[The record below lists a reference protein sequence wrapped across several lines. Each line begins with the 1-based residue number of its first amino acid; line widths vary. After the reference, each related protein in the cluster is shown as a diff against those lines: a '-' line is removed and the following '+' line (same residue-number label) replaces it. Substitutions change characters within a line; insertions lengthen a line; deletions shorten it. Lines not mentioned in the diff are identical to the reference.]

1 MRSAKIILCVLSII
15 GCALTPKV
23 FPQSTSRN
31 VERPAQKRIVIAAST
46 VLDGKGH
53 VLHNTHIVVEGSK
66 IVAIDPKVE
75 PVDYDLR
82 NLTVL
87 PGWIDAHAHVT
98 WIFGKDGK
106 NAGQGGT
113 TPDAIYAAASNVWL
127 TLMAGFT
134 TVQSIGSPAD
144 IPLRD
149 AIAKGMLPG
158 PRILTS
164 AEPLVGRGAQTG
176 TPDEIRAFIRKQKE
190 AGADVIKIFASQSIR
205 QGGGMTLSQ
214 EQLNAACDEA
224 KKLGLRTLVHAYKDA
239 VRAATLA
246 GCTEIEHGTMATDND
261 LKLMATKGT
270 YLDPQAGLVIENYL
284 LNKEKYLGTPGYT
297 EEGFAAMQ
305 RVLSLNHELVQ
316 RATKTPGLK
325 VVFGTDAVAGAHG
338 RNAEEFIDRVRD
350 GGVDPMT
357 AMVSANSLGAE
368 ALGMSDQIGSIAP
381 GLQADIIALDGD
393 PLKDITA
400 VRRVVF
406 VMKGGVVY
414 KNVSRFHGASVTDG
428 AVAPRARAFLSV
440 NSLLRGGTED
450 RAELRDGLMP
460 SK

>member
-1 MRSAKIILCVLSII
+1 MRSTNTVFAVLIILSIW
-15 GCALTPKV
+15 V
-23 FPQSTSRN
+23 Q
-31 VERPAQKRIVIAAST
+31 AQGIRAQTTQQHKRIVIAAST
-46 VLDGKGH
+46 VLDGRGR
-53 VLHNTHIVVEGSK
+53 VLHDTRIVIEGSK
-66 IVAIDPKVE
+66 IVAIDPKAS

-82 NLTVL
+82 GMTLL
-87 PGWIDAHAHVT
+87 PGWIDAHVHIT
-98 WIFGKDGK
+98 WSFGKDGK
-106 NAGQGGT
+106 NAGPGET
-113 TPDAIYAAASNVWL
+113 TQDAAYRAAANAWV

-134 TVQSIGSPAD
+134 TVQSVGSPAD
-144 IPLRD
+144 IPLRE
-149 AIAKGMLPG
+149 AIAKGSLPG

-164 AEPLVGRGAQTG
+164 AEPLVGRGPQTG
-176 TPDEIRAFIRKQKE
+176 TPEEIRAFIRKQKE

-205 QGGGMTLSQ
+205 SGGGMTLSP

-224 KKLGLRTLVHAYKDA
+224 KKVGLRAVVHAYKEA

-246 GCTEIEHGTMATDND
+246 GCTQVEHGTMATDDD
-261 LKLMATKGT
+261 LKLMAEKGT

-284 LNKEKYLGTPGYT
+284 ANKDRYLGTPGYT

-316 RATKTPGLK
+316 RASKIPGLK
-325 VVFGTDAVAGAHG
+325 IVFGTDAVAGAHG

-357 AMVSANSLGAE
+357 AMVSANSLAAE
-368 ALGMSDQIGSIAP
+368 AMRMSDQIGSIAT
-381 GLQADIIALDGD
+381 GWQADIIALDGD

-414 KNVSRFHGASVTDG
+414 KNVRH
-428 AVAPRARAFLSV
+428 R
-440 NSLLRGGTED
+440 
-450 RAELRDGLMP
+450 
-460 SK
+460 